1 MVQAP
6 YTPGDVYFWGQTRY
20 KRSDVK
26 AITFQNVKKNIPSTA
41 WDVSAAGDRS
51 VVAWI
56 VSGNLHVASTGKIA
70 PNSDASCMF
79 AYFTNLTEID
89 FGGCLDTSNVTNMRN
104 MFYECGSLTG
114 LDLSGF
120 DTSKV
125 TNMRSMFSSCSSL
138 SKLDLSGFDS
148 SNVRDMKNMFYGCD
162 SLKSLICTDSK
173 ILAEYSASAASLSTN
188 VHVMARTFY
197 ALGKEE
203 ECFWG
208 QTQYKRKD
216 VKTLTFQSSLS
227 GVPSSAWDV
236 SEAGDGSVLAW
247 MDNSNLYVASDG
259 EIAPNS
265 HASWIFQNFV
275 NLKAIDFGNCFV
287 TSNVTDMSNMFS
299 YCSSLTELDLSN
311 FDTSNVTDM
320 RGMFDNC
327 GNLTSLDLSN
337 FDTSNVTDMNSMF
350 YYCQSLTSLDL
361 SGFETP
367 PYVRS
372 IYRMFKGCDKLKNL
386 ICSDGKILEEYK
398 NR

>member
-1 MVQAP
+1 M
-6 YTPGDVYFWGQTRY
+6 
-20 KRSDVK
+20 
-26 AITFQNVKKNIPSTA
+26 
-41 WDVSAAGDRS
+41 
-51 VVAWI
+51 
-56 VSGNLHVASTGKIA
+56 L
-70 PNSDASCMF
+70 
-79 AYFTNLTEID
+79 L
-89 FGGCLDTSNVTNMRN
+89 
-104 MFYECGSLTG
+104 
-114 LDLSGF
+114 
-120 DTSKV
+120 
-125 TNMRSMFSSCSSL
+125 
-138 SKLDLSGFDS
+138 
-148 SNVRDMKNMFYGCD
+148 
-162 SLKSLICTDSK
+162 
-173 ILAEYSASAASLSTN
+173 
-188 VHVMARTFY
+188 
-197 ALGKEE
+197 
-203 ECFWG
+203 G

-265 HASWIFQNFV
+265 HASWIFQDFV

-311 FDTSNVTDM
+311 FDTSNVTNM

-350 YYCQSLTSLDL
+350 YYCQSLTSLDI